1 MKIRIF
7 YLFFV
12 ISFIQYL
19 NLDSHYNNCK
29 PVHAIRKIR
38 MAFLLVV
45 LSAIT
50 VSGQGKSKEKPPLS
64 ERMFFGG
71 NIGLAFG
78 TITDI
83 ELTPLAGL
91 WLLPRLNIAAGPTF
105 RYYKHPY
112 SGRTVIFGG
121 RAYMEYMFLQDID
134 NLIPLGIHSGLFI
147 HGEYELLSLETAFFG
162 ESFSSRRFP
171 SGTFLAGG
179 GISQYLSQR
188 SSLNI
193 SFLWALND
201 AGYGLYSNP
210 EIRISFIF

>member
-1 MKIRIF
+1 MENLFKI
-7 YLFFV
+7 
-12 ISFIQYL
+12 
-19 NLDSHYNNCK
+19 CK
-29 PVHAIRKIR
+29 PLYAIRKTGLIF
-38 MAFLLVV
+38 FLVI
-45 LSAIT
+45 LSAVA
-50 VSGQGKSKEKPPLS
+50 VSGQEKSKDKPPLS
-64 ERMFFGG
+64 ERLFFGG

-83 ELTPLAGL
+83 ELTPLAGI
-91 WLLPRLNIAAGPTF
+91 WVLPRLNIAAGPTF

-112 SGRTVIFGG
+112 YGRTMIYGG
-121 RAYMEYMFLQDID
+121 RTYMEFMFLQDID
-134 NLIPLGIHSGLFI
+134 NLVPLGIHSGLFI

-162 ESFSSRRFP
+162 ESFNTRRFP

-210 EIRISFIF
+210 EIRVSFIF

>member
-1 MKIRIF
+1 MEFLYKI
-7 YLFFV
+7 
-12 ISFIQYL
+12 
-19 NLDSHYNNCK
+19 CK
-29 PVHAIRKIR
+29 PLYAIRKTGLIF
-38 MAFLLVV
+38 FLVI
-45 LSAIT
+45 LSAVA
-50 VSGQGKSKEKPPLS
+50 VSGQEKSKDKPPLS
-64 ERMFFGG
+64 ERLFFGG

-83 ELTPLAGL
+83 ELTPLAGI
-91 WLLPRLNIAAGPTF
+91 WVLPRLNIAAGPTF

-112 SGRTVIFGG
+112 YGKTMIYGGRT
-121 RAYMEYMFLQDID
+121 YMEFMFLQDID
-134 NLIPLGIHSGLFI
+134 NLVPLGIHSGLFI

-162 ESFSSRRFP
+162 ESFNTRRFP
-171 SGTFLAGG
+171 TGTFLAGG

>member
-1 MKIRIF
+1 L
-7 YLFFV
+7 Y
-12 ISFIQYL
+12 
-19 NLDSHYNNCK
+19 
-29 PVHAIRKIR
+29 AIRKTGLIF
-38 MAFLLVV
+38 FLVI
-45 LSAIT
+45 LSAVA
-50 VSGQGKSKEKPPLS
+50 VSGQEKSKDKPPLS
-64 ERMFFGG
+64 ERLFFGG

-83 ELTPLAGL
+83 ELTPLAGI
-91 WLLPRLNIAAGPTF
+91 WVLPRLNIAAGPTF

-112 SGRTVIFGG
+112 YGKTMIYGGRT
-121 RAYMEYMFLQDID
+121 YMEFMFLQDID
-134 NLIPLGIHSGLFI
+134 NLVPLGIHSGLFI

-162 ESFSSRRFP
+162 ESFNTRRFP
-171 SGTFLAGG
+171 TGTFLAGG